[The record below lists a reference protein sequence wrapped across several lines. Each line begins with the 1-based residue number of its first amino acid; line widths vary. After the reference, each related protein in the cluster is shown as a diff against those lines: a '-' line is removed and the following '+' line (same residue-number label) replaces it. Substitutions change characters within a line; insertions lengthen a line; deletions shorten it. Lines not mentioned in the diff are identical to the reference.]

1 MNRRTWGS
9 AAFGLALAGVLVLCG
24 PAARAQQ
31 PAMSALGVFS
41 LLGDTVQVVAATEA
55 PTDTRIERLARESMD
70 FRNIGLDLIAL
81 RVAREAAQRQ
91 WPAARVLMFRAPA
104 PQSLAEQREAAAG
117 ATRAELPAWIVKTI
131 DERKLSHLLLVT
143 RSRGPIDV
151 RTADGDGIGRGTVE
165 GIGFYLDTLYQIKN
179 LDTGAVSTGLLAPYV
194 EMRVQLL
201 DAQSGELL
209 HSYDIKQAF
218 AYAAQDSQAAP
229 DPWSFMSMADKV
241 SILRRMV
248 DEGMVRAMQA
258 VLAPR

>member
-1 MNRRTWGS
+1 MNRRMWSSAALVLALFGS
-9 AAFGLALAGVLVLCG
+9 AVQ
-24 PAARAQQ
+24 AQQ
-31 PAMSALGVFS
+31 PAIGALGVFS
-41 LLGDTVQVVAATEA
+41 LLGDTVQVVAATDA

-70 FRNIGLDLIAL
+70 FKDIGLDLIAM
-81 RVAREAAQRQ
+81 RVAREAVQRQ
-91 WPAARVLMFRAPA
+91 RPSARVMMFRAPA
-104 PQSLAEQREAAAG
+104 PQTLAEQRDIAAG

-131 DERKLSHLLLVT
+131 DERKLSHLMLIT

-194 EMRVQLL
+194 EMRVQLM
-201 DAQSGELL
+201 DAISGELL
-209 HSYDIKQAF
+209 RSYDIKQAF

-241 SILRRMV
+241 RMLRRMV
-248 DEGMVRAMQA
+248 DEGMGRAMQDL
-258 VLAPR
+258 LAQR